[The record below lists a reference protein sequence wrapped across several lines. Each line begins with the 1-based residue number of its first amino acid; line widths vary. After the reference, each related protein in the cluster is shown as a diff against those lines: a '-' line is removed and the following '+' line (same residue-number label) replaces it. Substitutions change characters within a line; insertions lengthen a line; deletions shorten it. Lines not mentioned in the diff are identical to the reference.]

1 MSGHQLMTNS
11 WVSDLTDEELWE
23 RFHKYQTIAICNI
36 NILNDIM
43 NELKKRERKRRN
55 ENN

>member
-1 MSGHQLMTNS
+1 MTSS
-11 WVSDLTDEELWE
+11 WVSSLTEEELWE
-23 RFHKYQTIAICNI
+23 RLHKYQTIAICDI
-36 NILNDIM
+36 DILNDIM